1 MAKKDLRKVEHW
13 FTRTMFNPNTEVKM
27 ILAQEQA
34 ILKGQIQFE
43 QIATFV
49 REASADGRPIH
60 EVELG
65 LWKQLL
71 CLGHAM
77 LEGFLAGA
85 GSGDLGPALEHEGR

>member
-1 MAKKDLRKVEHW
+1 MAKKDLRKVEHC

-49 REASADGRPIH
+49 RQASADGQPIH
-60 EVELG
+60 EVELVYG
-65 LWKQLL
+65 SSCYVWGTRCWKD
-71 CLGHAM
+71 
-77 LEGFLAGA
+77 
-85 GSGDLGPALEHEGR
+85 SSPAQAAVIWGRR